1 MEDKVGLAFGVLK
14 SQKTSKNDVGEGL
27 FILGK

>member
-14 SQKTSKNDVGEGL
+14 SQKTSKNDVGEGF